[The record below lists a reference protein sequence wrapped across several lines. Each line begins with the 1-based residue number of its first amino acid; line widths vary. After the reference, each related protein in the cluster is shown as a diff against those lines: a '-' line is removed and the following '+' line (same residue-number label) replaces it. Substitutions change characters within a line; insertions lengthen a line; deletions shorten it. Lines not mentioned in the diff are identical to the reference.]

1 MTAPTATSVRAG
13 DRDREGTA
21 NLLGQALAQGYLAM
35 DEYESR
41 LQATF
46 AAHTT
51 AELRRLVT
59 DLPLTH
65 LRRNDPQRQ
74 AARRRAAQLGVRIH
88 LGAYL
93 AMVVIVLTVWLAVGL
108 TAGAWYFWPIW
119 PILGA
124 GIGLASHA
132 IPVRVA
138 VPGLCHARPAID
150 SRGPLSGIDP
160 RMETCAAALQ
170 GVTKTY
176 NAVVKLDHDGTK
188 LFQGLEEI

>member
-1 MTAPTATSVRAG
+1 MTAPAVTSVRAG
-13 DRDREGTA
+13 DRDRERTA
-21 NLLGQALAQGYLAM
+21 GRLGQALSQGYLAI
-35 DEYESR
+35 DEYENR

-51 AELRRLVT
+51 TELRQLVA
-59 DLPLTH
+59 DLPLAQ

-74 AARRRAAQLGVRIH
+74 AAQQRAARLGVRIH

-124 GIGLASHA
+124 GIGVVGHALASPSSLRA
-132 IPVRVA
+132 
-138 VPGLCHARPAID
+138 
-150 SRGPLSGIDP
+150 
-160 RMETCAAALQ
+160 
-170 GVTKTY
+170 GVTARSIPPGSRSASTRGGH
-176 NAVVKLDHDGTK
+176 AGRVWPACSSGA
-188 LFQGLEEI
+188 GRRSWR